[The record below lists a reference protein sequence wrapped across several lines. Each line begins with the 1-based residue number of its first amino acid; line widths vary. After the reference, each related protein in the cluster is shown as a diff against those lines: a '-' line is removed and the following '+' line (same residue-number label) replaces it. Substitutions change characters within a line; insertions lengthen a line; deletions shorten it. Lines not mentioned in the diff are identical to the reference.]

1 VSAALA
7 YVWNSGAI
15 MDQHESYSS
24 QVTEEDVVINSK
36 LEHLYNHEFGDGRF
50 FQVVFSDSEETHI
63 KLAPRTLMKIVYL
76 RENDDIEGFQITKVV
91 SNKETERLKFSKFN
105 MQQLRCFLDF
115 INSIDLKGI
124 SSRRI
129 SLADDS
135 LAVLDSETK
144 KKITTLLSG
153 TEGGEIV
160 SDLLKNGFITN
171 RDLVNTG
178 YRKQA
183 LKKFENMLNGN
194 GVEAYKAEM
203 NKPGTKDETAW
214 QHFFMQN
221 QWIFG
226 YGLDYRFQ
234 GVLQKEF
241 HASDTSAAGR
251 EGVISDFLLGDK
263 RFTTFVELKLPT
275 TELFSSRK
283 NRSNTW
289 CLSNSLIDAYSQILE
304 QKASGQIKIEAT
316 KELLDDFNREITQ
329 RSYDSRTILV
339 IGSWAQIANDPIGQK
354 RIKEKTF
361 ELFRRDSRNVDMVT
375 YDELYERAI
384 FIVHN
389 ENELKKGEA
398 QI

>member
-1 VSAALA
+1 
-7 YVWNSGAI
+7 
-15 MDQHESYSS
+15 MDQYVPYTP
-24 QVTEEDVVINSK
+24 QVTEEEVVLNSK

-63 KLAPRTLMKIVYL
+63 KLAPRTLMKVVYL
-76 RENDDIEGFQITKVV
+76 KENDDIEGFQITKVV
-91 SNKETERLKFSKFN
+91 SNRETEKLKFSKFN

-115 INSIDLKGI
+115 INSIDLKGV

-135 LAVLDSETK
+135 LAVLDSDTK

-194 GVEAYKAEM
+194 GIDAYKTEM
-203 NKPGTKDETAW
+203 NKPETKDETAW

-241 HASDTSAAGR
+241 HASDTSAAGK

-304 QKASGQIKIEAT
+304 QKASGQIKIETT
-316 KELLDDFNREITQ
+316 KELLDDFNSEISQ

-339 IGSWAQIANDPIGQK
+339 IGTWAQIANDPIGQ
-354 RIKEKTF
+354 RRVKEKTF

-375 YDELYERAI
+375 YDELYERAM

-389 ENELKKGEA
+389 ENQFKRS
-398 QI
+398 

>member
-1 VSAALA
+1 
-7 YVWNSGAI
+7 
-15 MDQHESYSS
+15 MDHYESYIP
-24 QVTEEDVVINSK
+24 QITEEDVVRNSK

-63 KLAPRTLMKIVYL
+63 KLAPRTLMKVVYL
-76 RENDDIEGFQITKVV
+76 KENDDIEGFQITKVV
-91 SNKETERLKFSKFN
+91 SNKETEKLKFSKFN

-183 LKKFENMLNGN
+183 LKTFENMLNGN
-194 GVEAYKAEM
+194 GIDVYKTEM
-203 NKPGTKDETAW
+203 NKPETKDETAW
-214 QHFFMQN
+214 QHFFMKN

-241 HASDTSAAGR
+241 HASDTSAAGK

-304 QKASGQIKIEAT
+304 QKASGQIKIETT
-316 KELLDDFNREITQ
+316 KELLDDFNSEISQ

-339 IGSWAQIANDPIGQK
+339 VGHWGQIANDPIGQK
-354 RIKEKTF
+354 RVKEKTF

-375 YDELYERAI
+375 YDELYERAM

-389 ENELKKGEA
+389 ENQFKVVNKSLHPNSTL
-398 QI
+398 

>member
-1 VSAALA
+1 M
-7 YVWNSGAI
+7 
-15 MDQHESYSS
+15 MDQYVPYTP
-24 QVTEEDVVINSK
+24 QVTEEDVVLNSK

-63 KLAPRTLMKIVYL
+63 KLAPRTLMKVVYL
-76 RENDDIEGFQITKVV
+76 KENDDIDGFQITKVV
-91 SNKETERLKFSKFN
+91 SNRETEKLKFSKFN

-115 INSIDLKGI
+115 INSIDLKGV

-135 LAVLDSETK
+135 LAVLDSDTK

-194 GVEAYKAEM
+194 GIDAYKTEM
-203 NKPGTKDETAW
+203 NKPETKDETAW

-241 HASDTSAAGR
+241 HASDTSAAGK
-251 EGVISDFLLGDK
+251 EGVISDFLLGDR

-304 QKASGQIKIEAT
+304 QKASGQIKIETT
-316 KELLDDFNREITQ
+316 KELLDDFNSEISQ

-339 IGSWAQIANDPIGQK
+339 IGNWAQIANDPIGQ
-354 RIKEKTF
+354 RRVKEKTF

-375 YDELYERAI
+375 YDELYERAM

-389 ENELKKGEA
+389 ENQFKRS
-398 QI
+398 